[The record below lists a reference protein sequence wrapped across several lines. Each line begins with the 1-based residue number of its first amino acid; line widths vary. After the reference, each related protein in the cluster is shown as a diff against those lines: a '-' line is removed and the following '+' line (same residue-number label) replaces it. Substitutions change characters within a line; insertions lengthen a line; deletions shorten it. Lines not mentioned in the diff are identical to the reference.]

1 MAIGLQCSRQI
12 EVTEMNRR
20 LLRTEEDPAEIG
32 EIRRD
37 LPSGLVIEIGFRIL
51 GRQNGNREEAGK
63 KYGPHTK

>member
-1 MAIGLQCSRQI
+1 
-12 EVTEMNRR
+12 MNRR

-63 KYGPHTK
+63 KYGPYTK